1 MYILVLPF
9 YCQTTLTQEDLV
21 KSRRKSTFLNFKTL
35 SVIRSHWRCWKLRP
49 KALLFH
55 HLAQVL
61 ASFFNTSLGIL
72 QMLLH
77 EKPCLIPVMYSNLLT
92 LTDPKI
98 KILFSL
104 SSDLKA
110 KARRWDEKMLG
121 QLKQRKEKLTSELKE
136 MSKKKRK
143 ESELN
148 TIRSQI
154 KGLETRLKYSVQDRD
169 NIVSKNGFT
178 IKRYIWHIYPDSNAK
193 IECQVIYIVHL
204 TCWNY
209 ICK

>member
-1 MYILVLPF
+1 M
-9 YCQTTLTQEDLV
+9 
-21 KSRRKSTFLNFKTL
+21 K
-35 SVIRSHWRCWKLRP
+35 
-49 KALLFH
+49 
-55 HLAQVL
+55 
-61 ASFFNTSLGIL
+61 
-72 QMLLH
+72 
-77 EKPCLIPVMYSNLLT
+77 KPCLIPVMYSNLLT

-98 KILFSL
+98 KVLFSL

-178 IKRYIWHIYPDSNAK
+178 IKVYMA
-193 IECQVIYIVHL
+193 HL
-204 TCWNY
+204 SR
-209 ICK
+209 